1 MGSAPIVKP
10 TNSTARIA
18 AILHERMHE
27 MGVGQVDL
35 AERIGSNQSSVQR
48 WIAGTRSIPLEHFLA
63 ACKALGLDPGEVIR
77 KADG

>member
-48 WIAGTRSIPLEHFLA
+48 WIA
-63 ACKALGLDPGEVIR
+63 LGLDPGEVIR